1 MPETVFVDNIW
12 NDFAH
17 SYDQMIP
24 ELPCYQRQ
32 REKLLRDTRNR
43 AYVIDAGCGT
53 GLVGEPLVRRG
64 QRVIGFDNNQA
75 MLALALRRRDREP
88 EAARARWTLL
98 PGDVTTF
105 PLEVEGGADA
115 VVMNN
120 VLFYVRD
127 PEAVL
132 REAWT
137 HLKPGG
143 VLCMTSNKRPRP
155 NLEKVLTNSI
165 QEWESQGRWTEA
177 LQRAVNH
184 HRTCAQRLTTDP
196 NEMVTFLDTDQ
207 AVRLLEKVGFTE
219 ALVADGDDYYG
230 ENFYVCM
237 RK

>member
-1 MPETVFVDNIW
+1 MPESVFVDNIW
-12 NDFAH
+12 NEFAH
-17 SYDQMIP
+17 SYDAMIP

-32 REKLLRDTRNR
+32 LSKILRDTRER
-43 AYVIDAGCGT
+43 PYVIDAGCGT
-53 GLVGEPLVRRG
+53 GLVGLPLVQRG
-64 QRVIGFDNNQA
+64 QRVVGFDNNHA
-75 MLALALRRRDREP
+75 MLQRAYARRERQAEGV
-88 EAARARWTLL
+88 AARWTLF
-98 PGDVTTF
+98 PGDVAHF
-105 PLEVEGGADA
+105 PAQVERGADA

-127 PEAVL
+127 AEGVL

-155 NLEKVLTNSI
+155 DLEKVLTNSI
-165 QEWESQGRWTEA
+165 EEWREAGRWDAT
-177 LQRAVNH
+177 LQRAVAH

-207 AVRLLEKVGFTE
+207 AVALLRRVGFSE

>member
-1 MPETVFVDNIW
+1 MPASVFVDNIW

-17 SYDQMIP
+17 SYDEMIP
-24 ELPCYQRQ
+24 QLPCYQRQ
-32 REKLLRDTRNR
+32 LAKIVRDTRER
-43 AYVIDAGCGT
+43 PYVIDAGCGT
-53 GLVGEPLVRRG
+53 GLVGLPLVQRG
-64 QRVIGFDNNQA
+64 QRVVGFDNNAA
-75 MLALALRRRDREP
+75 MLRLAARRQEREP
-88 EAARARWTLL
+88 DAVRARWKLL
-98 PGDVTTF
+98 PGDVSAF
-105 PLEVEGGADA
+105 PPEVEGGADA

-155 NLEKVLTNSI
+155 DLEKVLTNSI
-165 QEWESQGRWTEA
+165 QEWRQEGRWDA
-177 LQRAVNH
+177 RLQNAVAH

-196 NEMVTFLDTDQ
+196 NEMVTFLDTDA
-207 AVRLLEKVGFTE
+207 AVRLLEKVGFSE